1 MNPRILI
8 VDDSPLSR
16 ETLRQVLEAEEYEV
30 ETVSD
35 ARLALERLRPGT
47 FHLLITDHRMPDI
60 DGIALLGAVR
70 TSKIPCGVIVLTAHG
85 DPQLALDCMKAGA
98 DDFVA
103 RPCDPA
109 RFVLLVRRAL
119 EQRRLIDELE
129 QLRNQLRE
137 DYRFH
142 NILSKSPKM
151 RRIFDLIKHVG
162 PLGST
167 VLIWGETGTGKE
179 LIAQAIHA
187 SDTRREG
194 PYVALNCAALNDS
207 LLESELFGHER
218 GAFTG
223 ADRRKKGRFEAADGG
238 TLFLDEIGEVSAAM
252 QAKLLRVLQ
261 SGTFER
267 VGGTETI
274 SVDVRIVAAS
284 NKRLEDEVKAGRFRS
299 DLYYRLAVVRIDVP
313 PLRERAEDIPL
324 LALHFLE
331 KLTAKSTPPVTE
343 IDTGAM
349 QALLEHTWPG
359 HVREL
364 ENAIKSA
371 VAMAEGTVIHRE
383 ALPATV
389 APRQGRPGGAGSGC
403 LIDIERPLP
412 DLTGDLVSQVER
424 DYFTRLLAHYK
435 GNVARCALHSGLS
448 RRSVTQ
454 KLQKYELNRTR
465 FKDPAGLD
473 ALPMAEG

>member
-1 MNPRILI
+1 
-8 VDDSPLSR
+8 
-16 ETLRQVLEAEEYEV
+16 
-30 ETVSD
+30 
-35 ARLALERLRPGT
+35 
-47 FHLLITDHRMPDI
+47 
-60 DGIALLGAVR
+60 
-70 TSKIPCGVIVLTAHG
+70 
-85 DPQLALDCMKAGA
+85 MKAGA

-103 RPCDPA
+103 KPCDPA
-109 RFVLLVRRAL
+109 RLILLVHRTL
-119 EQRRLIDELE
+119 DQRRLIDELE
-129 QLRNQLRE
+129 QLRNQLRV

-151 RRIFDLIKHVG
+151 KRIFDLIKQVG

-187 SDTRREG
+187 SDTRRTG
-194 PYVALNCAALNDS
+194 PFIALNCAALNDS

-223 ADRRKKGRFEAADGG
+223 ADRRKKGRFELADGG
-238 TLFLDEIGEVSAAM
+238 ALFLDEIGEISQAM

-274 SVDVRIVAAS
+274 SVDVRIIAAS

-299 DLYYRLAVVRIDVP
+299 DLFYRLAVVRIDVP
-313 PLRERAEDIPL
+313 PLRERVEDIPL

-331 KLTAKSTPPVTE
+331 KMTAKSTPPVTE
-343 IDTGAM
+343 IDSGAM
-349 QALLEHTWPG
+349 QALLEHSWPG

-364 ENAIKSA
+364 ENAIKAA
-371 VAMAEGTVIHRE
+371 VAMADGTVIHRD

-389 APRQGRPGGAGSGC
+389 APRKGKAGNSNSSC
-403 LIDIERPLP
+403 LIDIEKPLP
-412 DLTGDLVSQVER
+412 ELTGELIAQVER
-424 DYFTRLLAHYK
+424 EYFTKLLVHYK

-454 KLQKYELNRTR
+454 KLQKYELDRTR
-465 FKDPAGLD
+465 FKDANGHDLISYAD
-473 ALPMAEG
+473 G

>member
-1 MNPRILI
+1 MAKPCE
-8 VDDSPLSR
+8 P
-16 ETLRQVLEAEEYEV
+16 
-30 ETVSD
+30 
-35 ARLALERLRPGT
+35 ARL
-47 FHLLITDHRMPDI
+47 
-60 DGIALLGAVR
+60 
-70 TSKIPCGVIVLTAHG
+70 
-85 DPQLALDCMKAGA
+85 
-98 DDFVA
+98 
-103 RPCDPA
+103 
-109 RFVLLVRRAL
+109 VLLVRRTL

-129 QLRNQLRE
+129 QLRHQLRE

-142 NILSKSPKM
+142 NIVSKSPKM

-187 SDTRREG
+187 SDTRRDG
-194 PYVALNCAALNDS
+194 PFVALNCAAL
-207 LLESELFGHER
+207 ER
-218 GAFTG
+218 LAPRERAVRPRARGLHRRRPAEEGAVRGWPTAG
-223 ADRRKKGRFEAADGG
+223 RSSSTRSARSRRRCRPSSSGSSSRGRSSG
-238 TLFLDEIGEVSAAM
+238 SAGP
-252 QAKLLRVLQ
+252 RRSRST
-261 SGTFER
+261 SGSSRPRTSGSR
-267 VGGTETI
+267 TR
-274 SVDVRIVAAS
+274 SR
-284 NKRLEDEVKAGRFRS
+284 RGRFRS
-299 DLYYRLAVVRIDVP
+299 DLFYRLAVVRIDVP

-343 IDTGAM
+343 IDSEAM

-364 ENAIKSA
+364 ENAIKAA
-371 VAMAEGTVIHRE
+371 VAMADGTVIHRD

-389 APRQGRPGGAGSGC
+389 APRKGPSRRLDRIN

-435 GNVARCALHSGLS
+435 GNVARCAKHSGLS

-454 KLQKYELNRTR
+454 KLQKYELDRTR
-465 FKDPAGLD
+465 FKDPSSQD
-473 ALPMAEG
+473 ARPNSSQ

>member
-1 MNPRILI
+1 MKPRILV
-8 VDDSPLSR
+8 VDDTPLTR
-16 ETLRQVLEAEEYEV
+16 ETLRQVLEADGCEV
-30 ETVSD
+30 ETVDD
-35 ARLALERLRPGT
+35 ARLAIGRLRSGH
-47 FHLLITDHRMPDI
+47 FQLLITDHRMPEMS
-60 DGIALLGAVR
+60 GIELLGLVR
-70 TSKIPCGVIVLTAHG
+70 SEKIPCGVIVLTGHG
-85 DPQLALDCMKAGA
+85 DPQLALECMKAKA

-103 RPCDPA
+103 KPCDPA
-109 RFVLLVRRAL
+109 RLVLLVHRTL

-142 NILSKSPKM
+142 SILSKSPKM

-187 SDTRREG
+187 SDTRRDG
-194 PYVALNCAALNDS
+194 PFVALNCAALNDS
-207 LLESELFGHER
+207 LLETELFGHER

-223 ADRRKKGRFEAADGG
+223 ADRRKKGRFELADGG
-238 TLFLDEIGEVSAAM
+238 TLFLDEVGEISPAM
-252 QAKLLRVLQ
+252 QSKLLRVLQ
-261 SGTFER
+261 SGSFER

-274 SVDVRIVAAS
+274 SVEVRIIAAS

-299 DLYYRLAVVRIDVP
+299 DLFYRLAVVRIDVP

-343 IDTGAM
+343 IDSSAM

-364 ENAIKSA
+364 ENAIKAA
-371 VAMAEGTVIHRE
+371 VAMADGTVIHRD

-389 APRQGRPGGAGSGC
+389 APRKGRTGGGSASS

-412 DLTGDLVSQVER
+412 ELTGDLVSQVER
-424 DYFTRLLAHYK
+424 EYFTRLLVHYK
-435 GNVARCALHSGLS
+435 GNVARCSQHSGLS

-454 KLQKYELNRTR
+454 KLQKYELDRTR
-465 FKDPAGLD
+465 FKDAGLD
-473 ALPMAEG
+473 HWPTPEG